1 MLREQLYIERIDQ
14 VETQLSEVRGGRS
27 QEYLGPLQSLLDTMN
42 SRKEVADILKK
53 YRLENIRNKY
63 ECEKQAAGQH
73 FEVSNY
79 KSKSIL
85 KIILIISRFRVKNFW
100 P

>member
-1 MLREQLYIERIDQ
+1 M
-14 VETQLSEVRGGRS
+14 ETQLSEVRGGRS

-42 SRKEVADILKK
+42 SRKEVADILKR

-73 FEVSNY
+73 FEVNPSLLRRDSFITRIINCYYYLSVFINY
-79 KSKSIL
+79 
-85 KIILIISRFRVKNFW
+85 FRVKNCW